1 MSEELCSH
9 SGSAMS
15 SVAWEDRNICAE
27 RGQHVSTARARPV
40 TPRQLWRFWL
50 APTQI
55 LRLCTEMIE
64 DWLGSQTSCMRQRG
78 HVSTVFIR
86 TESFYRDS
94 QCFARKSGVPVCAA
108 HLALFAKPVS
118 YGPAKAEQGSG
129 AVHYC
134 CCILLGPHCVRAF
147 DATRRPA
154 AEMSGT
160 SYWAEAKLPSVRPVS
175 PCILCFRLRTR

>member
-1 MSEELCSH
+1 
-9 SGSAMS
+9 MS

-50 APTQI
+50 APTQK

-64 DWLGSQTSCMRQRG
+64 DWLGSQASCMRQRG

-94 QCFARKSGVPVCAA
+94 QCFARKSGVPICAT
-108 HLALFAKPVS
+108 HLALFTS
-118 YGPAKAEQGSG
+118 
-129 AVHYC
+129 
-134 CCILLGPHCVRAF
+134 LRRARQRWPTI
-147 DATRRPA
+147 TRVLSIIAR
-154 AEMSGT
+154 
-160 SYWAEAKLPSVRPVS
+160 V
-175 PCILCFRLRTR
+175 